1 MQTYNGFLDYLRQR
15 QSNEQELILVR
26 AKDDFIKEQHSG
38 GGDDDVN
45 WRPRKTYL
53 DGDYIDENPES
64 IVFYN
69 DI

>member
-1 MQTYNGFLDYLRQR
+1 MQSYNGFLDYLRLR

-26 AKDDFIKEQHSG
+26 AKDDFIKEQHSSG
-38 GGDDDVN
+38 GDDVN

-53 DGDYIDENPES
+53 DGDYIDDNPES